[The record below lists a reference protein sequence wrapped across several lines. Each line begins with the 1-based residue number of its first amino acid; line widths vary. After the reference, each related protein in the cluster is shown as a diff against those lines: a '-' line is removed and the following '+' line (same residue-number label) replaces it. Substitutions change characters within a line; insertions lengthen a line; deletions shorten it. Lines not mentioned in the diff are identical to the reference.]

1 MTRRGLL
8 LFVAMCVIWGIPYL
22 FIRVAV
28 SELTPAT
35 LVFLRA
41 GIAALILVP
50 IAIRRGELRPVLA
63 RWRPLI
69 AFAAIEVGIPWLLLS
84 SAEQKI
90 SSSLTGLLISAV
102 PLVAFVIAL
111 VVGNRDRMGLAG
123 VGGLLLGIV
132 GVAAIVGFDLR
143 ATSTVA
149 LVEIALVVVGYAL
162 GPAILARYLSDLPS
176 VGVIASSLALCAVA
190 YAPVAVIQWPGSVP
204 TPGVLASVA
213 VLAIVCTALAFLV
226 FFALIAE
233 VGPVRATVITYVNP
247 AVAAILGVAVL

>member
-50 IAIRRGELRPVLA
+50 IAIRCGELRPVLA

-90 SSSLTGLLISAV
+90 SSSLTGLMISAV

-149 LVEIALVVVGYAL
+149 LVEIALVVVGFVL
-162 GPAILARYLSDLPS
+162 VLI
-176 VGVIASSLALCAVA
+176 
-190 YAPVAVIQWPGSVP
+190 GS
-204 TPGVLASVA
+204 
-213 VLAIVCTALAFLV
+213 ALATGRGPRWQRFRPDRLV
-226 FFALIAE
+226 
-233 VGPVRATVITYVNP
+233 GRAP
-247 AVAAILGVAVL
+247 PP